1 MNAVRIRKENQVIS
15 AEEKRGILKMQ
26 AEEKAK
32 REGQIISSFR
42 ERMSLLLHPPLL
54 IVLHIH
60 SSLSFS
66 SSSRL
71 SFSSGR
77 Y

>member
-32 REGQIISSFR
+32 REGQIVSSFR
-42 ERMSLLLHPPLL
+42 ERTFCSVVA
-54 IVLHIH
+54 VLRTTID
-60 SSLSFS
+60 LDVA
-66 SSSRL
+66 
-71 SFSSGR
+71 
-77 Y
+77 